1 MSENRITANM
11 IEEAFDSV
19 LDSNDPGAEKLAKL
33 AFDLQEVNEKLYRA
47 LDVYERERTRFRHA
61 KPEFTGDFFISG
73 KLGASDEN
81 GLPDKIEVC
90 PSYGCAWVQVYEKTD
105 KTISF
110 EGS

>member
-1 MSENRITANM
+1 MTNETPVEQIKNLTPQAQ
-11 IEEAFDSV
+11 IEMLEDEV
-19 LDSNDPGAEKLAKL
+19 RKLRK
-33 AFDLQEVNEKLYRA
+33 A
-47 LDVYERERTRFRHA
+47 LDLYERERTRFRHA

-73 KLGASDEN
+73 KLGNSDEN

>member
-1 MSENRITANM
+1 MTDELK
-11 IEEAFDSV
+11 EELSRHLGESILEVERLQDEV
-19 LDSNDPGAEKLAKL
+19 RKLRK
-33 AFDLQEVNEKLYRA
+33 A
-47 LDVYERERTRFRHA
+47 LDLYERERTRFRHA

-73 KLGASDEN
+73 KLGASDKN

-90 PSYGCAWVQVYEKTD
+90 PSYGCAWVQIYEKTD

>member
-1 MSENRITANM
+1 MTEKSTVEEVREFAPQARIEM
-11 IEEAFDSV
+11 LEGEIS
-19 LDSNDPGAEKLAKL
+19 KLRK
-33 AFDLQEVNEKLYRA
+33 A
-47 LDVYERERTRFRHA
+47 LEIYERERARFRHA
-61 KPEFTGDFFISG
+61 HPEFTGDFFISG
-73 KLGASDEN
+73 KLGDSDQN